1 MNADSDALKSLISK
15 IDPKQDDPKPSKP
28 TVNNGV
34 LFQSNLSRKLD
45 SQTVQNICD
54 STIAELSKLELDLGR
69 NITAQSGDIY
79 GDGAWWSNMVAE
91 TSDGIQPHRTFMG
104 KRQLF
109 EMTYRNRVD
118 WRKYILGGLFT
129 ESNRTM
135 PIAAQGC
142 RHNIARAIK
151 AFFSVDPWVKAT
163 ATNKPN
169 GARSD
174 IDTDVAIAGE
184 RFFNFKAKEAALKG
198 VLTRA
203 IEKAYIVGECVLK
216 TRHSKKQTF
225 YSTDLSVLVNAEGKF
240 VLGSD
245 GDYIVEGKDSFAPK
259 TQPVTIQNEQGEPIP
274 SENGEQVEEPV
285 NDGVLYLE
293 RDGETAI
300 PPGSRFEFRED
311 LVRLHSDYDGPV
323 TEIVPTQDFLCSQ
336 TEESIHTAPMIA
348 NIVSVTPYEIVQNF
362 GQNEMENLSTQ
373 EKLDSTANFIKL
385 LTDMESD
392 GSSPKT
398 AGQMGR
404 PELNEEGLYQLAG
417 NTRSEFAE
425 VYRNYDADGDGSP
438 EEIFMVIDRKR
449 KTIVFMDYLQNVSTD
464 GKRPFSIITVSRV
477 DGRWHGE
484 GMMEQIEH
492 LQTSID
498 IFYNRAC
505 FSTSSTGTTTFFR
518 SEDVTEGDAY
528 SRGGMPLPFN
538 CGNVYHPK
546 TGKDPREILTYVT
559 IPNEKMQEFMELMSL
574 NSQMAS
580 NSAGVM
586 STNDMQAAGL
596 DSSKTATGVRDNAS
610 KGEDMFFLR
619 ASHIEVGL
627 ESTVQQFAHILFERM
642 AEQEEFEW
650 TEGDERLTDILRKTD
665 ANRMKYFFSI
675 TMVGGKNEQITA
687 AVNAS
692 LPGVMQWAQ
701 QPSVMMEAMLPM
713 VEMNLRALQ
722 IVGAGEILR
731 NMLAA
736 KQTMEA
742 QAAEAAQMQ
751 AQSPQVK

>member
-1 MNADSDALKSLISK
+1 MNSDSDALKSLIAK
-15 IDPKQDDPKPSKP
+15 IDPSEATPKKEKP
-28 TVNNGV
+28 TVDNGV

-54 STIAELSKLELDLGR
+54 STVSELKKMELDLGR
-69 NITAQSGDIY
+69 NITANSGDIY
-79 GDGAWWSNMVAE
+79 GDGSWWSNIVSE
-91 TSDGIQPHRTFMG
+91 SVDGIQPHRTFMG

-109 EMTYRNRVD
+109 EMTFRNRVE
-118 WRKYILGGLFT
+118 WRKYILGGLFA

-169 GARSD
+169 GGRSE
-174 IDTDVAIAGE
+174 IDTQVAIAGE
-184 RFFNFKAKEAALKG
+184 RFFNFKAKEAGMKS

-203 IEKAYIVGECVLK
+203 LEKAYITGECVLK
-216 TRHSKKQTF
+216 TRYSKRQTF
-225 YSTDLSVLVNAEGKF
+225 YSTDHSVLVNNEGKF
-240 VLGSD
+240 VLGAD
-245 GDYIVEGKDSFAPK
+245 GDYIIEGKDSFAPK
-259 TQPVTIQNEQGEPIP
+259 VAPAVVQD
-274 SENGEQVEEPV
+274 ENGQEIADDMEMPV
-285 NDGVLYLE
+285 DDGVLYLE
-293 RDGETAI
+293 RDGVTAI

-348 NIVSVTPYEIVQNF
+348 HIISVTPYEVVQSF
-362 GQNEMENLSTQ
+362 GQNEMEGLTTQ
-373 EKLDSTANFIKL
+373 EKLSSTANFIKL

-392 GSSPKT
+392 GSSPKV
-398 AGQMGR
+398 ASEMGR
-404 PELNEEGLYQLAG
+404 PELSEDGLYQLAG

-438 EEIFMVIDRKR
+438 EEIFMLIDRR
-449 KTIVFMDYLQNVSTD
+449 RNQIVFMDYLQNVSTD
-464 GKRPFSIITVSRV
+464 GKRPFSVITVSRV

-484 GMMEQIEH
+484 GMMEQLEH

-528 SRGGMPLPFN
+528 ARGGMPLPFN
-538 CGNVYHPK
+538 CGTVYHPK
-546 TGKDPREILTYVT
+546 AGKDPRDILTYVT
-559 IPNEKMQEFMELMSL
+559 IPNEKMGEFMELMSL

-619 ASHIEVGL
+619 ASHIESGL
-627 ESTVQQFAHILFERM
+627 ESTVQQFAHILFDRM
-642 AEQEEFEW
+642 GDQEEYEW
-650 TEGDERLTDILRKTD
+650 SENDERLTDILRKTD
-665 ANRMKYFFSI
+665 ANRMKYFFKI
-675 TMVGGKNEQITA
+675 TMVGSKNEQIVSSTQA
-687 AVNAS
+687 AIPV
-692 LPGVMQWAQ
+692 VFQWAQ
-701 QPSVMMEAMLPM
+701 QPASMMEASLPLI
-713 VEMNLRALQ
+713 EMQMRSLL
-722 IVGAGEILR
+722 IVGASEILQ

-736 KQTMEA
+736 KQQQEQMAMEA
-742 QAAEAAQMQ
+742 AKIQ
-751 AQSPQVK
+751 AQQLPPSK